1 MGCSP
6 SRGNNLVHL
15 GSLRRGRMLPTAPRE
30 QPREAHLPDG
40 DHRKC
45 PVATAGE
52 AKDRKTTVRKAIVA
66 KDPNPPPQGPEVK
79 KPDKAKGQT
88 DNGGA
93 VQKNGSKEEL
103 SDKKSG
109 KKPRRRGPKAPK
121 KSEKELAKIDF
132 PETLVKAHQAAY
144 AFLNPSVNKY
154 DVVLGL
160 LEQATQTQA
169 FLQPMV
175 SFMALRYE
183 EMIRALEKI
192 ADEGEILLREN
203 GEQLAWPR
211 QTKKASAAATAASLK
226 TVSASEAPPDLL
238 QQLLQYTAQRM
249 QNVSQTVA
257 GLGDSALEEAVDYFS
272 SVSELLDEKLRLKR
286 AVEGRITRVASRL
299 ELASLRKLG
308 PEDSALFSEDS
319 GIGAESE
326 SLAGSEKHHRSASGG
341 SGGTNGGTPVGSV
354 GNSSAAGAPAKNPAP
369 RVSPSAS
376 LTSLSSLASICAMM
390 SNAQGES
397 LLGSASLDD
406 GEEDDDEYYKSDG
419 DLSGGRAPVRKPP
432 NPSLEECEPR
442 PRRLPFRRIENPKN
456 VEMTLK
462 MKNALS
468 GKMHFVQAQS
478 AKAAV
483 CPKSGRGR
491 RTEEDRPT
499 IKRSQT
505 TVRRSAAKTKSAAN
519 EKRSRSVESLRGGGD
534 DSTWPE
540 LKKTGQR
547 FRKINK
553 SKENPKTTTWQN
565 QRTLPA
571 DPPKPKHPTLEK
583 DGNLREGFA
592 PLKGATKTQD
602 SSAKQDEDGQK
613 DQKKWG
619 FGKATPPP
627 TPPAS
632 PRPPS
637 ALYRGRNS
645 VKKLIDTFSQG
656 IEDMD
661 NPDVPGPLKGVR
673 KCGVPVL
680 PGLTNIRTV
689 VNSGKTRTQS
699 DCPDLD
705 HLPPPTLEVL
715 LDNSFESQAARDE
728 EPKPGKSPVV
738 KRPGF
743 SKRLRASVQSGPVLP
758 SKGAAPRCLKG
769 SFPVKDH
776 QETTMGQPD
785 LDPMKDVRFA
795 KSQKVRKIRYLKY
808 SSDSESD
815 KYSEASANRDDAT
828 MTQED
833 DEVFTP
839 ETTTTVSQVP
849 PKTATSLQSKGRMLP
864 STPSISKSPRRRLPS
879 PRNVKKPPTPPSSA
893 SPPVDRELRSP
904 PEGQRHLTGPPFSNP
919 SYPFKAPSPPASPRI
934 QRWSR
939 ENSLDES
946 PRSFANAR
954 SVFCPV
960 SPSMFEAQPR
970 TASQLIQAWTSAG
983 GGFRSS
989 NGRGNGDG
997 RDERPT
1003 PFRGRLIRRSLSE
1016 RSMDLTPR
1024 SSLLS
1029 LAETF
1034 GSEPSVCA
1042 LGLANGAPRREEL
1055 WASQSDLSGIPRSA
1069 SHPDLYVVGQ
1079 ALHPDKIHH

>member
-15 GSLRRGRMLPTAPRE
+15 GSLRRGRMLPAA
-30 QPREAHLPDG
+30 PREAHLPDG
-40 DHRKC
+40 DHRKGL
-45 PVATAGE
+45 VARDGE
-52 AKDRKTTVRKAIVA
+52 TKDRKTTIRKAIVT
-66 KDPNPPPQGPEVK
+66 KDANPAPQGPELK
-79 KPDKAKGQT
+79 KPDKAKVQT
-88 DNGGA
+88 DHGGT
-93 VQKNGSKEEL
+93 VQKTGSKEEL
-103 SDKKSG
+103 TDKKSG
-109 KKPRRRGPKAPK
+109 KKPRKRGPKAPK
-121 KSEKELAKIDF
+121 KTEKELAKIDF
-132 PETLVKAHQAAY
+132 PEMLVKAHQAAY

-169 FLQPMV
+169 FMQPMV

-183 EMIRALEKI
+183 EMIRALEKM

-203 GEQLAWPR
+203 GDQLAWPR
-211 QTKKASAAATAASLK
+211 QTKKVSLAGTTASLK

-257 GLGDSALEEAVDYFS
+257 GLGDSALEEAVDYFA
-272 SVSELLDEKLRLKR
+272 SVSELLEEKLRVKR
-286 AVEGRITRVASRL
+286 AVEGRIARVASRL

-341 SGGTNGGTPVGSV
+341 SKEGTHVGLV
-354 GNSSAAGAPAKNPAP
+354 DNSSVVGAPVKNPAP
-369 RVSPSAS
+369 RISPSAS

-406 GEEDDDEYYKSDG
+406 GEEDEYCKSDG
-419 DLSGGRAPVRKPP
+419 ELSNGQAPLRKP
-432 NPSLEECEPR
+432 LEESEPR

-491 RTEEDRPT
+491 RTDEDSRPT
-499 IKRSQT
+499 MKRSQT
-505 TVRRSAAKTKSAAN
+505 TDRKNAGKTMLAAN
-519 EKRSRSVESLRGGGD
+519 EKRSRSVESLRGGRD
-534 DSTWPE
+534 DSTWPD
-540 LKKTGQR
+540 LKKTGQK

-553 SKENPKTTTWQN
+553 NKENPKTTPWQN
-565 QRTLPA
+565 QRTLPT
-571 DPPKPKHPTLEK
+571 DPPKPKHPILEK
-583 DGNLREGFA
+583 DGNLREGFV
-592 PLKGATKTQD
+592 PLKDLTKTL
-602 SSAKQDEDGQK
+602 DEDKQK
-613 DQKKWG
+613 DQKNWG
-619 FGKATPPP
+619 YGKPTPPP

-632 PRPPS
+632 PRPQS

-680 PGLTNIRTV
+680 PGLTNVRTI
-689 VNSGKTRTQS
+689 VNPGKTRTQS
-699 DCPDLD
+699 DCLDLD

-715 LDNSFESQAARDE
+715 LDNSFESQPDE
-728 EPKPGKSPVV
+728 DPKPGKSPVV
-738 KRPGF
+738 KRPCF
-743 SKRLRASVQSGPVLP
+743 SKRLRTSIQSGPVLP
-758 SKGAAPRCLKG
+758 SKGATPKPLKG
-769 SFPVKDH
+769 SFLIKDH
-776 QETTMGQPD
+776 QETIMNQPD

-795 KSQKVRKIRYLKY
+795 KSPKKVRKIRYLKY

-815 KYSEASANRDDAT
+815 KYSEVSTNRDDALI
-828 MTQED
+828 TQED

-839 ETTTTVSQVP
+839 ETTTPVSQVP
-849 PKTATSLQSKGRMLP
+849 PKTANSLQSKGRILP
-864 STPSISKSPRRRLPS
+864 TTPSISKTPRRRLPS
-879 PRNVKKPPTPPSSA
+879 PRHVKKTPTPPSSA
-893 SPPVDRELRSP
+893 SPPVDRELQSP
-904 PEGQRHLTGPPFSNP
+904 PEGQRHLTNPPFLNP
-919 SYPFKAPSPPASPRI
+919 SYPFKAPSPPTTPKTH
-934 QRWSR
+934 RWSR
-939 ENSLDES
+939 ENSADES
-946 PRSFANAR
+946 PRSFANVR

-960 SPSMFEAQPR
+960 SPSLFEAQPR
-970 TASQLIQAWTSAG
+970 TASQLIQAWTSVG
-983 GGFRSS
+983 GGLRSS
-989 NGRGNGDG
+989 NGDG
-997 RDERPT
+997 CDVRSI

-1034 GSEPSVCA
+1034 GSEPSVCVPCHN
-1042 LGLANGAPRREEL
+1042 NGASRKEEL
-1055 WASQSDLSGIPRSA
+1055 WASQSELRGIPRSA
-1069 SHPDLYVVGQ
+1069 SHPDLYVIGQ
-1079 ALHPDKIHH
+1079 GLHPDKIHQ